1 MARILVI
8 DDDELLRETVRE
20 VLEDAGHEVE
30 EAEDGVVGVRV
41 FKEHP
46 ADLVITDIIMP
57 NKEGIQTIWEIKQA
71 SPSVQII
78 AVSGGVPGQPESDL
92 PLAETFGAARSIQKP
107 FSPRLLVQTVDELL
121 AQAA

>member
-8 DDDELLRETVRE
+8 EDDELLRETVKE
-20 VLEDAGHEVE
+20 ILEDAGHEVD
-30 EAEDGVVGVRV
+30 EAEDGVVGVQA
-41 FKEHP
+41 FKQQP

-71 SPSVQII
+71 APEVQII

-92 PLAETFGAARSIQKP
+92 PLAESFGAARSLQKP
-107 FSPRLLVQTVDELL
+107 ISARVLVQTVDEVLG
-121 AQAA
+121 QAA